1 MAFGEGR
8 PLQATPGRP
17 VSKGAAVF
25 PQKETESPAFGCVSC
40 PFPVVDRG
48 GRDSAVPDDQVVRP
62 QPGAVFLSKSLCA
75 LTRTWSTVHMHESST
90 LQDEGISASQGREAS
105 WLPIPAMTPAD

>member
-1 MAFGEGR
+1 MGFDEGS

-40 PFPVVDRG
+40 PFPLVDRG

-62 QPGAVFLSKSLCA
+62 QPGEVFLSKSLCA
-75 LTRTWSTVHMHESST
+75 LTRTWSLVCMHESSP
-90 LQDEGISASQGREAS
+90 LQDEGTFVSQGREAS
-105 WLPIPAMTPAD
+105 GLPIPAITPAG